1 MDTVVKPR
9 YNTEC
14 LFRYTQQRPLT
25 ITISIFNKNNADST
39 FSKKLAY
46 GTHLIIKGITGFIV
60 NGTTGSSLFV
70 SATLADEILIT
81 KGYFQ
86 KHYLTSATF
95 KGSLIYPITTNLITT
110 FPNYSVPIYLTS
122 TAVIVGLAYYGTDFL
137 NYQENLQAI
146 QINLTPNIRVIDPNI
161 LSNNF
166 KNDSKNEIKD
176 VNPRILNLIEA
187 YINSSFINYT
197 GNDGNTYSYRTL
209 MLL

>member
-1 MDTVVKPR
+1 MVKPR

-46 GTHLIIKGITGFIV
+46 GTHLIIRGITGFIV
-60 NGTTGSSLFV
+60 NGTTESSFFV

-81 KGYFQ
+81 EGYFQ

-122 TAVIVGLAYYGTDFL
+122 TAAIVGLAYYGTDFL
-137 NYQENLQAI
+137 NYQENLQEI

-176 VNPRILNLIEA
+176 VTQG
-187 YINSSFINYT
+187 F
-197 GNDGNTYSYRTL
+197 
-209 MLL
+209 